1 MSEEEEII
9 IIGGG
14 KRPQSAYL
22 MTLTQESIYD
32 AARAIIDTAELSGTP
47 IVFQFSD
54 ETPVD

>member
-14 KRPQSAYL
+14 KRPQSACL